1 MIETIIVLIIYLLS
15 VAGFKETLD
24 RYGLKFNFYPQKAQY
39 DMGYIPVLNTILI
52 VYMWV
57 LLIID

>member
-1 MIETIIVLIIYLLS
+1 MIEIIIVLIIYLLS

-24 RYGLKFNFYPQKAQY
+24 RYSLKFTFSPYKAQY
-39 DMGYIPVLNTILI
+39 DMGYVPILNTILI

-57 LLIID
+57 LLLND

>member
-1 MIETIIVLIIYLLS
+1 MIEIIIVLIIYLLS

-24 RYGLKFNFYPQKAQY
+24 RYSLKFSYFPYKAQY
-39 DMGYIPVLNTILI
+39 DMGYIPILNTILI

-57 LLIID
+57 LLLND